1 MPMRFISLLMCI
13 SLLQPAN
20 CAMMGLQAT
29 TNAAAAAGAKR
40 KLDAPA
46 SLTTPADATSRPA
59 KSGRWEAD
67 DCIARL
73 QAVAMVPTT
82 ADAWRAPTPALTAT
96 LLSDAADDEFDED
109 DFDDELSDEEKC
121 GEPVRFTQQPS
132 YNRYVTVCT

>member
-1 MPMRFISLLMCI
+1 M
-13 SLLQPAN
+13 QPAN

-29 TNAAAAAGAKR
+29 TTAAAAAAAGAKR
-40 KLDAPA
+40 KLDAPT
-46 SLTTPADATSRPA
+46 SPTPADAASRPA

-96 LLSDAADDEFDED
+96 LLSDAADDEFEED

-121 GEPVRFTQQPS
+121 GSSEPVRFTQQPP
-132 YNRYVTVCT
+132 YNR